1 MVKIAVSNPYVQS
14 QTRLST
20 KVLVVQLTADLIK
33 ISADFE
39 PFYYMIYASKNN
51 LNRNNFRKK
60 HKLLSSID
68 IGLVYFVNYVSVL
81 NCKIFLSRLIAVT

>member
-1 MVKIAVSNPYVQS
+1 MVKIAVSNPYIQS
-14 QTRLST
+14 QTRMST
-20 KVLVVQLTADLIK
+20 KVLVVQLIADLIK

-39 PFYYMIYASKNN
+39 PFYMIYASKNN

-68 IGLVYFVNYVSVL
+68 SGLVNFVNYFSIQ
-81 NCKIFLSRLIAVT
+81 NCKIFWSRLAVTY